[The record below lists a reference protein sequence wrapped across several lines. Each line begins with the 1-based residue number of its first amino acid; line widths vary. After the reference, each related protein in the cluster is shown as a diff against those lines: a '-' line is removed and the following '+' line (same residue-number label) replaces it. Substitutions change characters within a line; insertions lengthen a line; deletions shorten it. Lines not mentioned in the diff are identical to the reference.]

1 MPVDNVSLILGND
14 LAGGNVFPSPIVVS
28 KPVVCDST
36 DLSATY
42 PLAFPACAVTRSQ
55 SRSFQDVVDLSDSF
69 LSVQPKPVEYKLS
82 VENEM
87 VPEHDSQFPAE
98 LPSIVG
104 KEHLAAAQKLD
115 PTLVN
120 CIGAA
125 VDSHNLLLS
134 KVAYFWDDGIL
145 MRKWQPKSSEGD
157 DWQTVLS
164 DCFAFQLSFP
174 CFEIGTRKHS
184 CWTLGCHK
192 DISADS

>member
-1 MPVDNVSLILGND
+1 M
-14 LAGGNVFPSPIVVS
+14 
-28 KPVVCDST
+28 
-36 DLSATY
+36 
-42 PLAFPACAVTRSQ
+42 
-55 SRSFQDVVDLSDSF
+55 DLSDSF